1 MGFKVYQEYYYFLKD
16 VQGNVRSVVRAH
28 QNIAQAG
35 FVVDEV
41 ARYEYDAWGNA
52 TSSNFKNAKIDGVD
66 VAEFN
71 PIRWKSQ
78 YYDTESGLY
87 YINGRYYS
95 PETKRYV
102 DSGNPETAL
111 ANAATIYGL
120 NLQNSTL
127 TNPVNE
133 LYNEYTIAA
142 VTPIAL
148 DITEINVAAPTWLR
162 WLVPSLQIVLG
173 VILCFIPGA
182 QGFGISLIA
191 GGSIGLVSNILGSKI
206 GGGLGTVLNGVNAII
221 TGISL
226 MGYGPIGWIM
236 GGILLTVGAGT
247 AALGA
252 NEVISGFTG
261 NDTLR
266 DWMGEEL
273 YDGLYLGLNIGSA
286 VGTLAGNIYMNSNT
300 GKFAH
305 EIQQNAKYWDK
316 GTFKTRYGSL
326 KYHYKVHVI
335 KPGFNMSPTQY
346 TNCARNVYSTFNE
359 FKSVVGEI
367 YLIKTDVGVGKYTL
381 LGKII
386 YYVMR

>member
-41 ARYEYDAWGNA
+41 ARYEYDEWGNA
-52 TSSNFKNAKIDGVD
+52 TSSNFNNAKIDGVD

-133 LYNEYTIAA
+133 LYNEYTIE
-142 VTPIAL
+142 TQTAL
-148 DITEINVAAPTWLR
+148 TYAPPELNKWQAFWRSDWGKLLAIGIIVAATILAIMCPAF
-162 WLVPSLQIVLG
+162 VPYYLSAAIGTSISLLSGGIIAGFKSGGNFWKGFADYISEEWASAFAISMTTCNG
-173 VILCFIPGA
+173 VIRHKQSSTGDKESSSEMFQSRDACSMFRPSG
-182 QGFGISLIA
+182 
-191 GGSIGLVSNILGSKI
+191 KR
-206 GGGLGTVLNGVNAII
+206 NA
-221 TGISL
+221 
-226 MGYGPIGWIM
+226 
-236 GGILLTVGAGT
+236 
-247 AALGA
+247 
-252 NEVISGFTG
+252 
-261 NDTLR
+261 
-266 DWMGEEL
+266 
-273 YDGLYLGLNIGSA
+273 
-286 VGTLAGNIYMNSNT
+286 
-300 GKFAH
+300 
-305 EIQQNAKYWDK
+305 
-316 GTFKTRYGSL
+316 
-326 KYHYKVHVI
+326 
-335 KPGFNMSPTQY
+335 
-346 TNCARNVYSTFNE
+346 
-359 FKSVVGEI
+359 
-367 YLIKTDVGVGKYTL
+367 
-381 LGKII
+381 
-386 YYVMR
+386 

>member
-41 ARYEYDAWGNA
+41 VRYEYDAWGNA
-52 TSSNFKNAKIDGVD
+52 TSSNFNNAKIDGVD

-133 LYNEYTIAA
+133 LYNEYTIE
-142 VTPIAL
+142 TQTAL
-148 DITEINVAAPTWLR
+148 TYAPPELTKWQAFWRSDWGKLLAIGIIVAATILAIMCPAFVPYYLSAAIGTSISLLSGGIIAGFKR
-162 WLVPSLQIVLG
+162 WKFLERFCRLHKRRVGVRICNKHDTCNG
-173 VILCFIPGA
+173 VIRHKQSSTGDKERSSEMFQSRDACSMFRPSG
-182 QGFGISLIA
+182 
-191 GGSIGLVSNILGSKI
+191 KR
-206 GGGLGTVLNGVNAII
+206 NA
-221 TGISL
+221 
-226 MGYGPIGWIM
+226 
-236 GGILLTVGAGT
+236 
-247 AALGA
+247 
-252 NEVISGFTG
+252 
-261 NDTLR
+261 
-266 DWMGEEL
+266 
-273 YDGLYLGLNIGSA
+273 
-286 VGTLAGNIYMNSNT
+286 
-300 GKFAH
+300 
-305 EIQQNAKYWDK
+305 
-316 GTFKTRYGSL
+316 
-326 KYHYKVHVI
+326 
-335 KPGFNMSPTQY
+335 
-346 TNCARNVYSTFNE
+346 
-359 FKSVVGEI
+359 
-367 YLIKTDVGVGKYTL
+367 
-381 LGKII
+381 
-386 YYVMR
+386 

>member
-16 VQGNVRSVVRAH
+16 VQGNVRSVIRAH

-52 TSSNFKNAKIDGVD
+52 TSSNFNNAKIDGVD

-286 VGTLAGNIYMNSNT
+286 VGTLAGRLYINYADVKIFDDTVPKKGKPFSRTTLIT
-300 GKFAH
+300 GKGVKQYRYYDRRGLAL
-305 EIQQNAKYWDK
+305 YDK
-316 GTFKTRYGSL
+316 DIIHG
-326 KYHYKVHVI
+326 
-335 KPGFNMSPTQY
+335 
-346 TNCARNVYSTFNE
+346 
-359 FKSVVGEI
+359 
-367 YLIKTDVGVGKYTL
+367 GKYKFPHYHGWLNGERLIGHWNFWEL
-381 LGKII
+381 LIWLIGK
-386 YYVMR
+386 